1 MDKSVN
7 IRPNI
12 MLVRAELADQDIPLT
27 PDENIVKLAYQMIQQ
42 MIDQEDKKK
51 AQYYLEILGYFLKKD
66 ELKDLQKQINK
77 L

>member
-1 MDKSVN
+1 
-7 IRPNI
+7 
-12 MLVRAELADQDIPLT
+12 
-27 PDENIVKLAYQMIQQ
+27 MIQQ

-66 ELKDLQKQINK
+66 ELKNLQKKINK

>member
-27 PDENIVKLAYQMIQQ
+27 PDKNIVKLAYQMIQQ

-66 ELKDLQKQINK
+66 ELKNLQKKINK
-77 L
+77 S